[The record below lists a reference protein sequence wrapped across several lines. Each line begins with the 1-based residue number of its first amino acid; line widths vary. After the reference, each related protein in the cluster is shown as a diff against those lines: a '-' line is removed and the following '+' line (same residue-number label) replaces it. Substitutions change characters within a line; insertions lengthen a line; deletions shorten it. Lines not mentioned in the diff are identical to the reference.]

1 MHSYMLIRSSRK
13 TLCLEITRGAEL
25 LVRAPRFLTKSEID
39 RFVGS
44 KAAWIEKHLEI
55 IRQNP
60 VTDLTDE
67 QIDALKRKA
76 AQILPAKTS
85 HYAGIMGLKPSSVKI
100 TSAKKRLGSCSEK
113 NGVCYSYRLMLYP
126 DEAIDYVVVHE
137 LAHIKH
143 KNHGKNF
150 YSLIEKF
157 MPDYRQK
164 KALFKNSR
172 T

>member
-1 MHSYMLIRSSRK
+1 M
-13 TLCLEITRGAEL
+13 
-25 LVRAPRFLTKSEID
+25 TKSEID

-100 TSAKKRLGSCSEK
+100 TSAKAARQLQRKTGFAILTGLCSTPTRQLTMWSCT
-113 NGVCYSYRLMLYP
+113 
-126 DEAIDYVVVHE
+126 
-137 LAHIKH
+137 
-143 KNHGKNF
+143 
-150 YSLIEKF
+150 SLRI
-157 MPDYRQK
+157 
-164 KALFKNSR
+164 
-172 T
+172 